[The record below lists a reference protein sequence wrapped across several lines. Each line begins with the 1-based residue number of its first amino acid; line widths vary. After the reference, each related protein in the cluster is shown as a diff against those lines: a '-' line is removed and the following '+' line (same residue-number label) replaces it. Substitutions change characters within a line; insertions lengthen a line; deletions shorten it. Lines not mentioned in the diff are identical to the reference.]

1 VSAAEDL
8 LARAYDAMN
17 RRDFEELAAITAPD
31 FELDLSA
38 RVFNPATYRGLE
50 GVRQFL
56 SELEDLWQLERL
68 EVERMLVHDDEALV
82 IVTIKLLGRG
92 SGLPMDNR
100 VAHRWWMQDGRLLR
114 LWGSADVDAA
124 VADFEAG

>member
-8 LARAYDAMN
+8 LARAYDAIN
-17 RRDFEELAAITAPD
+17 RRDFEEIAAITAPD

-38 RVFNPATYRGLE
+38 RVFNPATYRGLD
-50 GVRQFL
+50 GMRQFL
-56 SELEDLWQLERL
+56 GELDDLWQLERL
-68 EVERMLVHDDEALV
+68 EVERVLVRDDEALV

-100 VAHRWWMQDGRLLR
+100 VAHRWWMRDGTLLR